1 LRGSSTSLPAPGPK
15 AASHVE
21 KPLPGLIVHPFEP
34 TGFAFPLR
42 FIVVKG
48 VVMKVD
54 TNKEDAEEKATE

>member
-1 LRGSSTSLPAPGPK
+1 
-15 AASHVE
+15 VE